1 MLLLLFTKK
10 ELKKFLEIITK
21 HPETFII
28 KRKTKTTH
36 YYKQIQKKI
45 MTKEYELENIIEHD
59 LQDEM
64 RLYNEVYQQ
73 SKIIISKIN
82 KNR

>member
-1 MLLLLFTKK
+1 
-10 ELKKFLEIITK
+10 
-21 HPETFII
+21 
-28 KRKTKTTH
+28 
-36 YYKQIQKKI
+36 